1 MSELTQ
7 GMCAHILCGM
17 KNVTLSLE
25 DKDLEEARRYALQQG
40 MSLNALI
47 RQLLKNTARISSG
60 NWMDDTF
67 KLMDRARPRRRKVK
81 PWKREDLYDV

>member
-1 MSELTQ
+1 
-7 GMCAHILCGM
+7 M

-25 DKDLEEARRYALQQG
+25 DKDLEEARRYAREQG

-47 RQLLKNTARISSG
+47 RQLLKHTVGISSG

-67 KLMDRARPRRRKVK
+67 KLMDRARPKRGKLK

>member
-1 MSELTQ
+1 
-7 GMCAHILCGM
+7 M

-25 DKDLEEARRYALQQG
+25 DKDLEEARRYARERG

-47 RQLLKNTARISSG
+47 RQLLKRTAGISSG

-67 KLMDRARPRRRKVK
+67 KLMDRARPKRLKARS
-81 PWKREDLYDV
+81 WKREDLYDV

>member
-1 MSELTQ
+1 
-7 GMCAHILCGM
+7 M

-25 DKDLEEARRYALQQG
+25 DKDLEEARRYARERG

-47 RQLLKNTARISSG
+47 RQLLQRTARISSG

-67 KLMDRARPRRRKVK
+67 KLMDRARPKRLKAK

>member
-1 MSELTQ
+1 VHTYTVL
-7 GMCAHILCGM
+7 M

-25 DKDLEEARRYALQQG
+25 DKDLEEARRYARERG

-47 RQLLKNTARISSG
+47 RQLIQRTARISSG
-60 NWMDDTF
+60 NWLDDTF
-67 KLMDRARPRRRKVK
+67 KLMDRARPKELKVK